1 MIKLFRL
8 IIFSCL
14 INICMLKINMNFY
27 RLFLIVFGLNID
39 LSFNNFLFFLDIGLV
54 GISIFI
60 VKVL

>member
-54 GISIFI
+54 GIFIFI

>member
-14 INICMLKINMNFY
+14 TNICMLKINMNFY

-54 GISIFI
+54 GIFIFI

>member
-1 MIKLFRL
+1 
-8 IIFSCL
+8 
-14 INICMLKINMNFY
+14 MLKINMNFY

-54 GISIFI
+54 GIFIFI